1 MFGDTPL
8 VMIEDQEA
16 LEALCTGL
24 LTQEIIGVD
33 TEADSFHH
41 YKEQLCLIQV
51 SDPVQ
56 DYIIDPL
63 VLDNLEPL
71 RAVLEAP
78 GVVKVLH
85 GGDYDVV
92 SLKRDYGIHIRN
104 IFDTMIAAQFLAL
117 PRIGLADLIFRFFG
131 YTVDKRFQRHD
142 WTRRPLLSEHLD
154 YARGDTHFLLALRE
168 VLSHRLRRSG
178 HLAAHTE
185 ECELLED
192 RVWKRKRDATREFY
206 RVKGSKVLKPDGLRI
221 LRSLWHFR
229 DEQAR
234 LLDRPAFKVVPDP
247 VLVKLA
253 QAAPAD
259 EDALHGVIRARS
271 SMTRRYGSKLLAA
284 VAEGREDQ
292 TPLPP
297 KKDPNAQEESSP
309 RPRRSSPSMDRL
321 LGPLKDWR
329 NQLVSQRKVSPVVVA
344 SNQLLKE
351 VARAAPTTKEEL
363 GEVPGIRR
371 WQVRAYGSQLLA
383 IVAGIPSPKK
393 KRRRRRRKASTA
405 PTDS

>member
-1 MFGDTPL
+1 
-8 VMIEDQEA
+8 
-16 LEALCTGL
+16 
-24 LTQEIIGVD
+24 
-33 TEADSFHH
+33 
-41 YKEQLCLIQV
+41 
-51 SDPVQ
+51 
-56 DYIIDPL
+56 
-63 VLDNLEPL
+63 
-71 RAVLEAP
+71 
-78 GVVKVLH
+78 
-85 GGDYDVV
+85 
-92 SLKRDYGIHIRN
+92 
-104 IFDTMIAAQFLAL
+104 
-117 PRIGLADLIFRFFG
+117 
-131 YTVDKRFQRHD
+131 
-142 WTRRPLLSEHLD
+142 
-154 YARGDTHFLLALRE
+154 
-168 VLSHRLRRSG
+168 
-178 HLAAHTE
+178 
-185 ECELLED
+185 
-192 RVWKRKRDATREFY
+192 
-206 RVKGSKVLKPDGLRI
+206 
-221 LRSLWHFR
+221 
-229 DEQAR
+229 
-234 LLDRPAFKVVPDP
+234 
-247 VLVKLA
+247 
-253 QAAPAD
+253 
-259 EDALHGVIRARS
+259 
-271 SMTRRYGSKLLAA
+271 MTRRYGSKLLAA